1 MLPSYLSPDA
11 QVREGQAVA
20 VDIGGTN
27 LKIALVRLVHG
38 RAELSGPEVS
48 LVPGLSEEL
57 SKDAFYSELAKRI
70 LPFEGQA
77 DRIGI
82 CFSHAAELRPDL
94 DGRLISFSKEIR
106 VTGAEGTLIARELSD
121 KLTELGGREKKT
133 YAIINDS
140 AAVLMSGAEQ
150 PRDNTSGALI
160 GLVLGTG
167 LNLSYIEK
175 SAEIE
180 KADPAYKA
188 AHMIVNTET
197 GNFSAMPF
205 GVMDTAFDAGT
216 SDPGSHR
223 LEKLSSGRYLGPL
236 ILFTLKKAADEG
248 LLSGPSSSYVDK
260 LTELTTPEAGAFL
273 AGRRGES
280 RLDAL
285 VVDEG
290 DQAVASVVIDRLFE
304 RAAMLTALTVSAVME
319 KTGAGI
325 EASRPARIIAEGSTI
340 NRLHSFRDRFESRLR
355 TLAGARGRYFQ
366 VVTIED
372 ATLKGAALA
381 ALTRG

>member
-1 MLPSYLSPDA
+1 
-11 QVREGQAVA
+11 
-20 VDIGGTN
+20 
-27 LKIALVRLVHG
+27 
-38 RAELSGPEVS
+38 
-48 LVPGLSEEL
+48 
-57 SKDAFYSELAKRI
+57 
-70 LPFEGQA
+70 
-77 DRIGI
+77 
-82 CFSHAAELRPDL
+82 
-94 DGRLISFSKEIR
+94 
-106 VTGAEGTLIARELSD
+106 
-121 KLTELGGREKKT
+121 
-133 YAIINDS
+133 
-140 AAVLMSGAEQ
+140 
-150 PRDNTSGALI
+150 
-160 GLVLGTG
+160 
-167 LNLSYIEK
+167 
-175 SAEIE
+175 
-180 KADPAYKA
+180 
-188 AHMIVNTET
+188 MIVNTET